1 MTVTLNCNGRPLYLG
16 RPCVMGILNVTPD
29 SFSDGGTYIRPELAV
44 MRARQIWESGGDI
57 IDIGAESTRP
67 GAPAVS
73 ESEEMD
79 RLLPVVEA
87 VLAAVPLPV
96 SIDTYKAK
104 VMREAWSLGA
114 GLMNDVTALQG
125 DPQSL
130 AMAAELDIPVCL
142 MHMRGT
148 PRNMQTNTRYDDVL
162 GEVIGF
168 FRERMAACAT
178 AGIRREQ
185 LLLDPGLGFAKDL
198 QGNCRLLRELDA
210 IQSLGLPIVVG
221 ASRKSMI
228 GELSGVAL
236 AAQRLAGSIAA
247 ALWAVAHGAQVLR
260 VHDVAETVQAIKV
273 WTGIQEQGAEKP
285 LREVP

>member
-1 MTVTLNCNGRPLYLG
+1 
-16 RPCVMGILNVTPD
+16 MGILNVTPD

-273 WTGIQEQGAEKP
+273 WAGIQEQGAEKP